1 MTQMVRSHCTRNI
14 LLLQGSDCDRRLLGF
29 RGCGGGLHFTQEGR
43 GEGREKG
50 GRGLWGGSY
59 RPSLVCLFSGSFN
72 MLFSS
77 RDLGAHCNATTG
89 PSGAEGDV
97 HGGGITPP

>member
-1 MTQMVRSHCTRNI
+1 MTQVVRSHCTRNI

-50 GRGLWGGSY
+50 GGVMGGKRSTIVGLLIQ
-59 RPSLVCLFSGSFN
+59 RFV
-72 MLFSS
+72 
-77 RDLGAHCNATTG
+77 
-89 PSGAEGDV
+89 
-97 HGGGITPP
+97 